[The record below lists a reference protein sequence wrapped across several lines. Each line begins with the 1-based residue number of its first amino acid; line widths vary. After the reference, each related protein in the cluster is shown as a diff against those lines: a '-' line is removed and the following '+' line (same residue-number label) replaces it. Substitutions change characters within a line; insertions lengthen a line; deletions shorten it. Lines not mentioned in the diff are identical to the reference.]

1 MNKKLQIEKQIK
13 LIELQLTKLGQQTA
27 KNEICDDLT
36 NSLILKKAILK
47 QDLKDLKKN
56 PIIEKVKKILPKKE
70 KLICDYF

>member
-13 LIELQLTKLGQQTA
+13 LIELQLTKLSQQVV
-27 KNEICDDLT
+27 KNDISEDIT

-56 PIIEKVKKILPKKE
+56 PIIEKVKKIIPKKE

>member
-1 MNKKLQIEKQIK
+1 MSSKQKIEKQINM
-13 LIELQLTKLGQQTA
+13 IELQLARLSQQTC
-27 KNEICDDLT
+27 KTEVCDDLT

>member
-1 MNKKLQIEKQIK
+1 MNKKQQIEKQIK
-13 LIELQLTKLGQQTA
+13 HIELQLAKLGQQASKT
-27 KNEICDDLT
+27 EICEDLT

-56 PIIEKVKKILPKKE
+56 PIIERVKKILPKKE